1 MFWLIE
7 KGRRSLTMA
16 EPAKVEVKP
25 EVKAPNVPHLIVNR
39 AEVVLEGCSACGNGF
54 AANPQG
60 ERALTA
66 VVGDNNAYMF
76 CAHCGDAI
84 MGHVQSDSVRQRY
97 AWDWVVPLKGAPMLN
112 GKK

>member
-1 MFWLIE
+1 MV
-7 KGRRSLTMA
+7 T
-16 EPAKVEVKP
+16 
-25 EVKAPNVPHLIVNR
+25 
-39 AEVVLEGCSACGNGF
+39 EGCSACGNGF
-54 AANPQG
+54 AANPAG

-97 AWDWVVPLKGAPMLN
+97 AGTAAPLKGAPMLN